1 MGVVKVLVVV
11 MGILIIAGTSV
22 LIVAIFNR
30 DLVTGILTHR
40 APPTLARVAVVL
52 DQPAGTRIGGIAAVS
67 DRLAVLLQGGAGP
80 DRIVL
85 VDPRTGTEAGTIA
98 LAR

>member
-1 MGVVKVLVVV
+1 MGVVKVLAVLMGVLIIIGSTVVV
-11 MGILIIAGTSV
+11 VTIIKRSTAEQNDAS
-22 LIVAIFNR
+22 
-30 DLVTGILTHR
+30 
-40 APPTLARVAVVL
+40 VAVVL
-52 DQPAGTRIGGIAAVS
+52 DEPAGTRIGGIAALS
-67 DRLAVLLQGGAGP
+67 GRLAVLLQGGAGP

>member
-1 MGVVKVLVVV
+1 MRVVKVLAVLMGVLIIIGSTVVV
-11 MGILIIAGTSV
+11 VTIIKRS
-22 LIVAIFNR
+22 
-30 DLVTGILTHR
+30 TGE
-40 APPTLARVAVVL
+40 AAQGGAAVVL
-52 DQPAGTRIGGIAAVS
+52 DEPVGTRIVGIAAVS

>member
-1 MGVVKVLVVV
+1 MGMVKVLAVLMGVLIIIGSTVVV
-11 MGILIIAGTSV
+11 VTIIKRSTDESSGASVAG
-22 LIVAIFNR
+22 
-30 DLVTGILTHR
+30 
-40 APPTLARVAVVL
+40 VL
-52 DQPAGTRIGGIAAVS
+52 DEPAGTRIGGIAAIS
-67 DRLAVLLQGGAGP
+67 GRLAVLLQGGAGP

>member
-1 MGVVKVLVVV
+1 MRFVKVLAVV
-11 MGILIIAGTSV
+11 MGVMILIGTTVVVVTIIKRSTNESSDAG
-22 LIVAIFNR
+22 
-30 DLVTGILTHR
+30 
-40 APPTLARVAVVL
+40 VAVVL
-52 DQPAGTRIGGIAAVS
+52 DQPAGTRIGGIAAMS
-67 DRLAVLLQGGAGP
+67 GRLAVLLQGGTGP

>member
-1 MGVVKVLVVV
+1 MGVVKVLAVLMGVLIIIGSTVVV
-11 MGILIIAGTSV
+11 VTIIKRSTDESSGAS
-22 LIVAIFNR
+22 
-30 DLVTGILTHR
+30 
-40 APPTLARVAVVL
+40 VAVVL
-52 DQPAGTRIGGIAAVS
+52 DEPAGTRIGGIAALS
-67 DRLAVLLQGGAGP
+67 GRLAVLLQGGSGP